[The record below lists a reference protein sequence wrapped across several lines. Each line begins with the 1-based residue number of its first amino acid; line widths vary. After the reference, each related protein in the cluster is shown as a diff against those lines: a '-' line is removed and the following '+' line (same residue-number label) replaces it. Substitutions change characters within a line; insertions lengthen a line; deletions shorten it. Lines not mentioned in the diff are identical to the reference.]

1 MWRPYAPPKEADFP
15 NYFGWEESNLEND
28 ENVGHHTSIQN
39 GGKTDADHSQESSNA
54 WISPNSWKLDAFDNN
69 LKPHERKAEWRR
81 FRDQFQWNLECR
93 NTHNA
98 EAKLRFLKIHAGDY
112 LLKVIKMQEALL
124 VPRKDVY
131 EEMIELLDNYFDS
144 LCDKTQERIKFRKME
159 QNAEESFNDWVLRL
173 ECQSKFC
180 EFEGEQRNEEFLQAL
195 IGKSV
200 PELAEKLYEASSFF
214 HHDINKM
221 IQHGQHLDLMRF
233 QKLERAKPTTMNYEA
248 STSEE
253 NIKPVMFVDRR
264 GSSRNRDG
272 RRYEPYNR
280 SHGSYSRSNADS
292 GKECQKCGKYHAVN
306 RCPAY
311 RSKCGKCGKVG
322 HWVAKCNMKYQEK
335 DSGEDRKDVVLK
347 HIARINKV

>member
-1 MWRPYAPPKEADFP
+1 MWRIPYAPPKRSRRSNA
-15 NYFGWEESNLEND
+15 FGWDESNLEND
-28 ENVGHHTSIQN
+28 ENVGPDTSIQN
-39 GGKTDADHSQESSNA
+39 GGKTDARHLQESSNA
-54 WISPNSWKLDAFDNN
+54 WISPNSWKLDAFDNK

-93 NTHNA
+93 NPPNG
-98 EAKLRFLKIHAGDY
+98 EAKLRFLRIHAGEY

-124 VPRKDVY
+124 LSKEVVDVY
-131 EEMIELLDNYFDS
+131 EEVIKLLDNYFDS

-180 EFEGEQRNEEFLQAL
+180 EFEGELRNEEFLQAL
-195 IGKSV
+195 IGNSV

-214 HHDINKM
+214 HNDINKM

-233 QKLERAKPTTMNYEA
+233 QKLETAKPLTISAEA

-253 NIKPVMFVDRR
+253 NTKPVMYVDKR
-264 GSSRNRDG
+264 GSSKNHDVK
-272 RRYEPYNR
+272 RYEPY
-280 SHGSYSRSNADS
+280 SRSSAGS
-292 GKECQKCGKYHAVN
+292 RKECPKCGRYHAMN

-311 RSKCGKCGKVG
+311 RSKCGRCGRVG
-322 HWVAKCNMKYQEK
+322 HWVARCNMKDQEK
-335 DSGEDRKDVVLK
+335 DSGDDRKDAVLK